1 MERAGLWVTDV
12 EILRLHYAMTLWH
25 WRRRFDAASTRIE
38 EMFDARF
45 RRMWEFYLAASEI
58 SFRDGG
64 HMVFQLQLAK
74 QPDAVPLTRAYL
86 RGAL

>member
-1 MERAGLWVTDV
+1 
-12 EILRLHYAMTLWH
+12 
-25 WRRRFDAASTRIE
+25 
-38 EMFDARF
+38 
-45 RRMWEFYLAASEI
+45 MWEFYLAASEI